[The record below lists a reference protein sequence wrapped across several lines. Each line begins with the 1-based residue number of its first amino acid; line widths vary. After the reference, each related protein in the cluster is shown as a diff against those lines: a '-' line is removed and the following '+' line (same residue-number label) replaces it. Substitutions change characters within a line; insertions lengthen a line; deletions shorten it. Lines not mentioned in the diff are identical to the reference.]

1 LYGYFRNANANVFE
15 CDETDKPE
23 RLVMGLNH
31 VYIYNASARAVYV
44 HTADRNDINSV
55 TVTTPPASDSA
66 LNQPQVIS
74 LLLNDG
80 SRLVATHK
88 FTYRLDPRFTN
99 IEPRNHLIVY
109 VNGNNVNIYIK
120 R

>member
-1 LYGYFRNANANVFE
+1 
-15 CDETDKPE
+15 
-23 RLVMGLNH
+23 M
-31 VYIYNASARAVYV
+31 S
-44 HTADRNDINSV
+44 
-55 TVTTPPASDSA
+55 VTTPPSSNSA

-74 LLLNDG
+74 IELNDG

-109 VNGNNVNIYIK
+109 VYVKAVTSIGNNVNIYIK
-120 R
+120 RGNISLTQNTALWATCSW